1 MKKYIVIMAL
11 VSGFAPWSM
20 QAMNQMQI
28 IAGQNQAAQAEQQA
42 DIMVKTSDE
51 QDIIIP
57 GNRIHY
63 FETLQAV
70 LKDADAA
77 DNSAIPLPPVSRA
90 TMQQLLADLQLIV
103 NQLHAAN
110 TEDQAIAHAAAQSK
124 ITELSEQDFINARK
138 AAVFLQS
145 DLLLQLYDRDGIT
158 KAIAP
163 ILISDAS
170 IQSLYNNAEHIQRIQ
185 SINPIFK
192 DEIYQYIKQDTWLE
206 TNSLTGHT
214 AEVDS
219 VAFSPDGKK
228 IVTASDDKT
237 ARIWDVSTGQCL
249 HTLEG
254 HTNWVWSAAFSPDGK
269 KIVTASEDN
278 TAKIWDASTGQC
290 LHILEDHTCGVRS
303 AAFSPDGKKI
313 VTASED
319 NTVRIWDAITG
330 EYLHAL
336 EGHTQRVLSAAFS
349 PNGKKIVTASYDK
362 TAKIWDASTGQCL
375 QTLVGHTAEVWSA
388 AFSPDGKKIVTA
400 SWDKTAKI
408 WDAST
413 GECLHTLEEHTER
426 VYSAAFSPDGKKIV
440 TASEGNTAKI
450 WDASTGECLHTLE
463 GHTDRVWSAVFSP
476 DGKKVATGSWDKT
489 AKIWDALTGE
499 FLHTLEG
506 HTNWVCS
513 AAFSPDGSKIVTASY
528 DNTARIWQLFPA
540 HNFDQALFARLLAWA
555 QRNGHAAAWQAGWA
569 RRVMDTYSAEEKAN
583 IKKMYPKPHQ
593 PHQLIMQRI
602 SGYLNLLDNA

>member
-28 IAGQNQAAQAEQQA
+28 FAGQNQAAQAEQQA

-51 QDIIIP
+51 QQVRIP
-57 GNRIHY
+57 GNRVHY

-103 NQLHAAN
+103 NPLHAAD
-110 TEDQAIAHAAAQSK
+110 TEDQAIVHAAAQSK

-138 AAVFLQS
+138 AAQFLQS

-170 IQSLYNNAEHIQRIQ
+170 IQALYDNNADYIQHILSMR
-185 SINPIFK
+185 SIFK
-192 DEIYQYIKQDTWLE
+192 NEIYQYIKQDTWLE
-206 TNSLTGHT
+206 TNTLTRHT
-214 AEVDS
+214 AEV
-219 VAFSPDGKK
+219 
-228 IVTASDDKT
+228 
-237 ARIWDVSTGQCL
+237 R
-249 HTLEG
+249 
-254 HTNWVWSAAFSPDGK
+254 
-269 KIVTASEDN
+269 
-278 TAKIWDASTGQC
+278 
-290 LHILEDHTCGVRS
+290 
-303 AAFSPDGKKI
+303 
-313 VTASED
+313 
-319 NTVRIWDAITG
+319 
-330 EYLHAL
+330 
-336 EGHTQRVLSAAFS
+336 SAAFS
-349 PNGKKIVTASYDK
+349 PNGKKIVTASYDN
-362 TAKIWDASTGQCL
+362 TAKIWDALTGECL
-375 QTLVGHTAEVWSA
+375 HALEGHTDRVWSA
-388 AFSPDGKKIVTA
+388 VFSPDGKKVATG

-413 GECLHTLEEHTER
+413 GQ
-426 VYSAAFSPDGKKIV
+426 
-440 TASEGNTAKI
+440 
-450 WDASTGECLHTLE
+450 CLHTLE

-569 RRVMDTYSAEEKAN
+569 RRVMDTYSAEDQAK
-583 IKKMYPKPHQ
+583 IKEMYPKPHQ
-593 PHQLIMQRI
+593 SIMQRI
-602 SGYLNLLDNA
+602 SGYLSLLDA